1 MKSSLFFAVVDEG
14 KADGLMRSVKKGGG
28 RGGTILTA
36 RASASNSLLCLL
48 GLGDSRKE
56 ILLSVVD
63 EPLIEPVWD
72 SLVNSKHFRGTAA
85 SFAAS
90 WEGTAE
96 ERVGEHE
103 WDLVAI
109 ICNNGHGDDIL
120 AAVRKIQPVG
130 GLIVDGRGTAQ
141 MWDIPF
147 FWAHLVPE
155 KELVLVFVPAHS
167 TDVVLDAVA
176 GLKSFREKGSGIAF
190 TLAAQRT
197 EVKRKSS
204 LS

>member
-56 ILLSVVD
+56 ILLSMVD
-63 EPLIEPVWD
+63 EPLIEPVWN

-90 WEGTAE
+90 WDGPSE
-96 ERVGEHE
+96 EPEGEHE
-103 WDLVAI
+103 WDLITI
-109 ICNNGHGDDIL
+109 ICNHGHGDDIL

-141 MWDIPF
+141 TWDIPF

-155 KELVLVFVPAHS
+155 KEVVFVFVPAHA
-167 TDVVLDAVA
+167 TDVVLDAVSS
-176 GLKSFREKGSGIAF
+176 LKSFKEEGSGIAF

-197 EVKRKSS
+197 EVRQKSS
-204 LS
+204 IS